1 MDWGSSGVR
10 DQPAKEQP
18 RLHST
23 SGFDDATAEST
34 LDLWQRYCEQRWDAD
49 SLGLSLDVSR
59 IRFGKNFL
67 SEMAPQMNA
76 ALDAMHALEAG
87 AIANPDENRMV
98 GHYWLRMPDLAPSP
112 QDGAG
117 IRASIAAV
125 EAFAQSVRSGERQG
139 SGGLFRHVLH
149 IGIGGSVLGPQ
160 FASQALRIA
169 GDAISV
175 HFLDNA
181 DPDGVESVLNQ
192 LDGQL
197 GQTLISVVSK
207 CGWTPTPRRVQQEV
221 QAAYGRMGLNFG
233 RHAVAT
239 TVTGS
244 ALDKQSID
252 ENWLARF
259 PLWDWVGGRTSV
271 TAAVG
276 LLPLALQGIDVRQL
290 LAGAAEM
297 DCHTRERDLR
307 ANPAALIALAWY
319 WEGNGRGDKTMVMLP
334 YKDRLS
340 LMERYVRQLVMESI
354 GKRLDRSGRL
364 VRQGLVV
371 YGHKGTAD
379 QHSYVQQLRDGM
391 DNCFLTFV
399 LVLQDS
405 LYGGMMPLNGNTL
418 GDHLFGGFE
427 GTRNALFDRGR
438 DSLTI
443 TLPDLSPQSL
453 GALIALFERAV
464 GLYAELVNVNAYN
477 QPGVEKNMAGRLI
490 DLQAQVLQQLEG
502 GSAQT
507 ADEIA
512 AVIGRPEQCESVF
525 LLLEHL
531 SRNPERCVTLVSP
544 VSEPPQRR
552 RWRFDGVGAR
562 RAS

>member
-1 MDWGSSGVR
+1 MHLGYVGVR
-10 DQPAKEQP
+10 DQFAVEQVCLRSPAGP
-18 RLHST
+18 DGSN
-23 SGFDDATAEST
+23 GESPSA
-34 LDLWQRYCEQRWDAD
+34 LWQRYCEQRWDAD
-49 SLGLSLDVSR
+49 TLGLSLDVSR
-59 IRFGKNFL
+59 IRFDKNFL
-67 SEMAPQMNA
+67 SEMTPQINA
-76 ALDAMHALEAG
+76 ALNAMAALEAG

-98 GHYWLRMPDLAPSP
+98 GHYWLRAPDLAPTP
-112 QDGAG
+112 QIGTG
-117 IRASIAAV
+117 IRAGIAAV
-125 EAFAQSVRSGERQG
+125 ETFAQGVRSGERQG
-139 SGGLFRHVLH
+139 AGGHFRHVLH
-149 IGIGGSVLGPQ
+149 IGIGGSALGPQ
-160 FASQALRIA
+160 FASQALRMA

-197 GQTLISVVSK
+197 GQTLVSVVSK

-221 QAAYGRMGLNFG
+221 QAAYGRKGLDFG

-239 TVTGS
+239 TVAGS
-244 ALDKQSID
+244 ALDKQSVA

-276 LLPLALQGIDVRQL
+276 LLPLALQGVDVRQL

-297 DCHTRERDLR
+297 DRHTRERDLR

-340 LMERYVRQLVMESI
+340 LMERYVRQLVMESV

-399 LVLQDS
+399 PVLQDS
-405 LYGGMMPLNGNTL
+405 LYGGMRPLNGNTL

-427 GTRNALFDRGR
+427 GTRNALYDRGR

-443 TLPDLSPQSL
+443 TLPDLSPRSL

-464 GLYAELVNVNAYN
+464 GLYAELINVNAYN
-477 QPGVEKNMAGRLI
+477 QPGVEKNMAGKLI

-512 AVIGRPEQCESVF
+512 TVIGQPDQCESIF

-531 SRNPERCVTLVSP
+531 SRNPERGVALVSLIG
-544 VSEPPQRR
+544 EPPQHR
-552 RWRFDGVGAR
+552 RWRFDAAGAR
-562 RAS
+562 QAS